1 MVQVLVEKL
10 TEARRSYRLQPT
22 NMSIEHYLLSCKL
35 NPPVISLACTV
46 KKKNVAFFGFSFL
59 VTIVDP
65 NLADGEGDGD
75 VSVAV
80 RGVIVPC
87 AGWLMSRWPMVTGQ
101 CVIVEGSHLPFSTNF
116 NNFAFKGLLQKS
128 RLIIFWRLWSR
139 AIQGIVGG

>member
-1 MVQVLVEKL
+1 M
-10 TEARRSYRLQPT
+10 
-22 NMSIEHYLLSCKL
+22 
-35 NPPVISLACTV
+35 
-46 KKKNVAFFGFSFL
+46 AFFGFSFL

-101 CVIVEGSHLPFSTNF
+101 CVIVEGLQCELHTSLFRLFLTTLHL
-116 NNFAFKGLLQKS
+116 
-128 RLIIFWRLWSR
+128 
-139 AIQGIVGG
+139 

>member
-1 MVQVLVEKL
+1 M
-10 TEARRSYRLQPT
+10 
-22 NMSIEHYLLSCKL
+22 
-35 NPPVISLACTV
+35 
-46 KKKNVAFFGFSFL
+46 AFFGFSFL

-75 VSVAV
+75 VRGERGHCSLCWMADVKVAN
-80 RGVIVPC
+80 
-87 AGWLMSRWPMVTGQ
+87 GQ